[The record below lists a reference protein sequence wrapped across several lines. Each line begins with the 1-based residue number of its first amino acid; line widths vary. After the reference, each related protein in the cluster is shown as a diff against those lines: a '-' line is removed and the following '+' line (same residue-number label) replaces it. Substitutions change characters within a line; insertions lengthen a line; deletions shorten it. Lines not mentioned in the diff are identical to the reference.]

1 MKKIFNSGSIA
12 ISIVCCVL
20 GVIIA
25 WQYLSVN
32 KNEEMMRVG
41 DLKLTEVQDELI
53 AQKNNNDVLRQ
64 RLEEVQAE
72 NNRIKNEE
80 VVEKQLKAD
89 LKRVSMLAGITD
101 VSGSGLIITVA
112 EKVMAPDDLS
122 LLEIVNDLRAAGAQ
136 AISINGERIVANS
149 EITMAGNYIVIN
161 GQRTLP
167 PFEIKAIG
175 KPTEMERSITMLG
188 GLKDTMDPLLDFKIE
203 KQEHIEITAVRDD
216 GTVLKTDWLTLVE
229 NEDGESE

>member
-1 MKKIFNSGSIA
+1 MKKFFNSGSIA
-12 ISIVCCVL
+12 ISIVCVVL
-20 GVIIA
+20 GVIIT

-188 GLKDTMDPLLDFKIE
+188 GLKDTMDPLLDFKIK
-203 KQEHIEITAVRDD
+203 KQEHIEIAAVRDD
-216 GTVLKTDWLTLVE
+216 GTVLKTDCLTLVE